1 MWGKNHVRTAAA
13 LAEGELT
20 AVCDTDPKVRERLA
34 RQYPGAHVTGDTAD
48 LLGRVDAVV
57 VASPAATH
65 ARLARQC
72 IEAGKP
78 GLPGEPF
85 AVGGRAPRAA
95 AGAPARAPLPV
106 RGGA

>member
-57 VASPAATH
+57 IASPAATH

-72 IEAGKP
+72 IEAGKA
-78 GLPGEPF
+78 GLLEKPV
-85 AVGGRAPRAA
+85 AVGVREGAAVARAA
-95 AGAPARAPLPV
+95 AGGPV
-106 RGGA
+106 PGPP